1 MTQSLLA
8 ALRRAF
14 VISILT
20 AGASVSAWAQAGFDR
35 PGGDYTRFVVPSGD
49 PAVCAA
55 RCEREGRCR
64 AWAFSYP
71 GTGGGT
77 TAMCWLKSEVK
88 PAVENQCCVSGIKG
102 AGLVEKKSGPVEM
115 SIDRFGGDYRQFDLP
130 SDPTGEVLQEG
141 LRGREPL
148 PCLDLRAARL
158 SRAQHLA
165 LLSQGS
171 ADQAAAQA
179 MLHVGRGAVTA
190 LSTARRQRSSTN
202 LSRRP

>member
-1 MTQSLLA
+1 MRSLLT
-8 ALRRAF
+8 ALRCAF

-20 AGASVSAWAQAGFDR
+20 AGGSVSAWAQAGFDR

-64 AWAFSYP
+64 AWAFAYP

-77 TAMCWLKSEVK
+77 TAICWLKNEVK

-115 SIDRFGGDYRQFDLP
+115 SIDRTGGDYRSFELP
-130 SDPTGEVLQEG
+130 SDPTGESCKKACEG
-141 LRGREPL
+141 ENRCRAWTYLRPGYGNSGSRCFLKDKITPPRRK
-148 PCLDLRAARL
+148 PCCMSGVVR
-158 SRAQHLA
+158 
-165 LLSQGS
+165 
-171 ADQAAAQA
+171 
-179 MLHVGRGAVTA
+179 
-190 LSTARRQRSSTN
+190 
-202 LSRRP
+202 